1 MPRRYAVLDV
11 FTDTPLEGNP
21 LAVVLDAQGLDD
33 AAMQRIA
40 GEFALSETVF
50 VLPPENDRHR
60 ARLRIFT
67 PMMELPFAG
76 HPTVGSAVLLALEH
90 GSGGADA
97 QAFGLEE
104 TVGVVP
110 CVAEILAAGEGPE
123 RGRARFHLPKLPV
136 PFGEGSEKSAA
147 DCAMALGLDPD
158 DIGFDRHM
166 PSRHTA
172 GVPYDLVPVRSLE
185 ALARMKPSAHF
196 EPVFGDSTHPAAYVY
211 AREGA
216 ARGRVF
222 RARMVGLGLGS
233 GVREDPAT
241 GSAAAAF
248 AGALMEHEPMGEGT
262 HDVLIEQGVEMGRR
276 SLIAL
281 QLVIENGAL
290 VSAEIG
296 GGAVVVARGE
306 LHA

>member
-11 FTDTPLEGNP
+11 FTETALEGNP
-21 LAVVLDAQGLDD
+21 LAVVLDAQGLDT

-40 GEFALSETVF
+40 REFALSETVF
-50 VLPPENDRHR
+50 VLPPESDRHR

-67 PMMELPFAG
+67 PVLELPFAG
-76 HPTVGSAVLLALEH
+76 HPTVGTAVLLALEH
-90 GSGGADA
+90 GAGGADA

-104 TVGVVP
+104 TVGIVP
-110 CVAEILAAGEGPE
+110 CVAEIQGPDA
-123 RGRARFHLPKLPV
+123 GRARFRLPKLPV
-136 PFGEGSEKSAA
+136 PFGADAPKSAA
-147 DCAMALGLDPD
+147 DCAMALGLDPE
-158 DIGFDRHM
+158 DIGFDRHR

-185 ALARMKPSAHF
+185 ALARIRPGTHF
-196 EPVFGDSTHPAAYVY
+196 EAVFGDSTHPAAYVY
-211 AREGA
+211 ARLPEAEGLA
-216 ARGRVF
+216 F
-222 RARMVGLGLGS
+222 RARMVGLGLGA
-233 GVREDPAT
+233 GVMEDPAT

-248 AGALMEHEPMGEGT
+248 AGGLMEHEPMGAGT

-276 SLIAL
+276 SLISL
-281 QLVIENGAL
+281 QLVIEGGAL

-306 LHA
+306 LFL

>member
-11 FTDTPLEGNP
+11 FTETALEGNP
-21 LAVVLDAQGLDD
+21 LAVVLDADGLDT

-40 GEFALSETVF
+40 REFNLSETVF
-50 VLPPENDRHR
+50 VLPPESDRHR
-60 ARLRIFT
+60 AQLRIFT
-67 PMMELPFAG
+67 PVLELPFAG

-104 TVGVVP
+104 KVGVVP
-110 CVAEILAAGEGPE
+110 CVAETRGPRE
-123 RGRARFHLPKLPV
+123 GRARFHLPKLPV
-136 PFGEGSEKSAA
+136 PFGEGKSSA
-147 DCAMALGLDPD
+147 DCAMALGLDPE
-158 DIGFDRHM
+158 DIGFDRHL

-172 GVPYDLVPVRSLE
+172 GVPYDLVPVRSVE
-185 ALARMKPSAHF
+185 ALARIKPGAQF
-196 EPVFGDSTHPAAYVY
+196 EAVFGDSTHPAAYVY
-211 AREGA
+211 TRAPFGA
-216 ARGRVF
+216 GLAF
-222 RARMVGLGLGS
+222 RARMVGMGLGA
-233 GVREDPAT
+233 GVMEDPAT

-276 SLIAL
+276 SVISL

-290 VSAEIG
+290 ASAEIG

-306 LHA
+306 FHV

>member
-11 FTDTPLEGNP
+11 FTDTALEGNP
-21 LAVVLDAQGLDD
+21 LAVVLDAEGLDT

-40 GEFALSETVF
+40 REFNLSETVF
-50 VLPPENDRHR
+50 VLPPESDRHR
-60 ARLRIFT
+60 AKLRIFT
-67 PMMELPFAG
+67 PVLELPFAG

-104 TVGVVP
+104 TVGIVP
-110 CVAEILAAGEGPE
+110 CVAETHGPG

-136 PFGEGSEKSAA
+136 PFGEGKSAA
-147 DCAMALGLDPD
+147 DCAMALGLDPEE
-158 DIGFDRHM
+158 IGFDRHL

-172 GVPYDLVPVRSLE
+172 GVPYDLVPVRSVE
-185 ALARMKPSAHF
+185 ALARVKAGAQF
-196 EPVFGDSTHPAAYVY
+196 EAVFGDSTHPAAYVY
-211 AREGA
+211 TRAPDGEGLA
-216 ARGRVF
+216 F
-222 RARMVGLGLGS
+222 RARMLGMGLGA
-233 GVREDPAT
+233 GVMEDPAT

-248 AGALMEHEPMGEGT
+248 AGGLMEHEPMGEGT

-276 SLIAL
+276 SVISL

-290 VSAEIG
+290 ASAEIG

-306 LHA
+306 LFA

>member
-11 FTDTPLEGNP
+11 FTDTALEGNP
-21 LAVVLDAQGLDD
+21 LAVVLDSEGLDT
-33 AAMQRIA
+33 AAMQAIA
-40 GEFALSETVF
+40 REFGLSETVF
-50 VLPPENDRHR
+50 VLPPDSDRHR

-104 TVGVVP
+104 TIGVVP
-110 CVAEILAAGEGPE
+110 CVAEVESP
-123 RGRARFHLPKLPV
+123 RKGRARFRLPKLPV
-136 PFGEGSEKSAA
+136 PFGEGESASKSPA

-158 DIGFDRHM
+158 DIGFDRHT

-172 GVPYDLVPVRSLE
+172 GVPYDLVPLRSLE
-185 ALARMKPSAHF
+185 ALARIAPSAHF
-196 EPVFGDSTHPAAYVY
+196 EAVFGDSSHPAVYVY
-211 AREGA
+211 ARERA
-216 ARGRVF
+216 AQGRVF
-222 RARMVGLGLGS
+222 RARMIGMGLGP

-248 AGALMEHEPMGEGT
+248 AGALMEHEPLGEGT

-276 SLIAL
+276 SLISL
-281 QLVIENGAL
+281 QLVIESGAL
-290 VSAEIG
+290 TSVEIG

-306 LHA
+306 LHL